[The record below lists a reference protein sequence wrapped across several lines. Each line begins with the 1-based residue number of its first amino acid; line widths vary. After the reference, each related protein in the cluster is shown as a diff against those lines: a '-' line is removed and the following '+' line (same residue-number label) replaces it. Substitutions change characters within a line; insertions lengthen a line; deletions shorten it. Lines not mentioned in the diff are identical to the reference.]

1 MTIVISLPRI
11 TRRKY
16 KNTHTNTL
24 IIKFCFLAA
33 LRGLDSPTLTI
44 SVMDVAHGLVIQQV
58 LLSSR
63 FVFVVLYS
71 FPCLPLGERRK
82 KKTRIFS
89 LLLLLLCLFL
99 PTRSLLRRAEL
110 LVVQT
115 TTRTCSVSTVIS
127 FPVCNFSHTFS
138 KCNRKNSVK
147 SMGLNAMSTVAYLWY
162 SMPISIDVASP
173 FEFLFYFV

>member
-1 MTIVISLPRI
+1 MISPPGI

-44 SVMDVAHGLVIQQV
+44 SVMDVAHGLVTQQV

-82 KKTRIFS
+82 EKTPHIF
-89 LLLLLLCLFL
+89 F
-99 PTRSLLRRAEL
+99 
-110 LVVQT
+110 VV
-115 TTRTCSVSTVIS
+115 
-127 FPVCNFSHTFS
+127 
-138 KCNRKNSVK
+138 
-147 SMGLNAMSTVAYLWY
+147 
-162 SMPISIDVASP
+162 VAS
-173 FEFLFYFV
+173 LFVFTHSVTSSTSRASCSLDDHQNMFGEHSHFFPSV